1 MSKVDIKTLDSV
13 TNNDTAATALIND
26 NFKELQKAVENTLSR
41 DGTAPNFMDADLDM
55 NSYRIINSAD
65 PVEDNDIVNLK
76 YVNERIGGAAEA
88 VTEAKA
94 SASQAASSAQ
104 SALVS
109 ATNALNSANN
119 AYTWSQE
126 AKTAAEDPNVV
137 AVGTDLRKGDASTI
151 KITSGSIDNVNTVGN
166 NIASVNT
173 TAEIKDSIN
182 TVAADK
188 ANVDTVAGSIANV
201 NKTGA
206 SIANVNAVA
215 PHVDAIETVAPDIM
229 DVVTVSGIADK
240 VSNVSDNMSHVVA
253 VDQNKTNID
262 KAVANEANITTAA
275 NNITNINTVAADITN
290 VDQVVAN
297 KDNIDNVSANISDV
311 KNVSANMQDVKDAVV
326 SAGLAKSWAIDNIN
340 NRPEGSAK
348 YWASQAQAAV
358 QIGDATEEQKGW
370 ARLATAAEALAGT
383 DDTTIMTPFKA
394 ALVATANV
402 GRVLQLG
409 FNGTLTGN
417 VLTFVPDESTY
428 VFKQGYDYEIDL
440 LFPAAGTLPDST
452 QMVIKNGADTVQIV
466 NVRHANAS
474 TPMTYG
480 DMKQICRYDAG
491 IGWRW
496 VFNARFAVTDT
507 GVKVLVMPSYAFQD
521 DRYVTTDTRQ
531 TITGYKVFNNG
542 FGNYRTNIDIVTD
555 DGVAE
560 NASSKWAGSILFKK
574 GNENVGSFE
583 ALKDANNSSIAHM
596 VAHKSINGQPVYGVV
611 RTVVTSNGT
620 AYATAP
626 NTPANAPA
634 NAITTVDYV
643 KKKAGGLEL
652 GSVIVMPFGVDES
665 ENKYRYLNGQVLIQD
680 QFSAFVTKVKSWKAT
695 RASLFTTEANWQAE
709 KTNSKLGQCG
719 KFVIDDTAGTI
730 RLPLVKNINGLT
742 DLSAC
747 GVIKAESLPNITG
760 GDSSSQNSLV
770 SPVRSSVGNYG
781 AVHIIGNAD
790 ESNRTQIGG
799 EAGVLKRAVLDF
811 SSSSSTYQ
819 DNAPV
824 QQEAIQYPYAIVVN
838 TGVEEAERPINNY
851 QVNNV
856 YSYGMSQ
863 YYKGT
868 MNNNSWLK
876 SAGQWN
882 DGTVYTGMYQW
893 LVEQVNAGVSG
904 FVASTATY
912 TDYDFVINTTDQT
925 FRLPLLNGEED
936 LPDDRYD
943 TLTLGESNT
952 LYTAPANGFYR
963 FSVELPMS
971 SYFAIFESNSGD
983 VANLI
988 ANEVAAI
995 GQNYVAVAPVKRGQ
1009 TIRIQ
1014 YNNTPDVNSARF
1026 YYNGGNGNLYYY
1038 IGDTL
1043 QNAQLINVARIEEK
1057 LVTAGNPVGTIIA
1070 WSTAT
1075 APAGYLI
1082 CDGSAVSRAT
1092 YAALFAVIGTTYGA
1106 GDGNSTFNLP
1116 NLANEDTISYSHA
1129 ADDSFQINFASGK
1142 TLVLGSQGN
1151 AAQYTTVTFPQEFT
1165 STRYTALGNYQGN
1178 TYPDNGAART
1188 SYLNTVQRTGTSMQ
1202 IGSYNAGAGYVTY
1215 LVAGN
1220 LARGAYA
1227 QSRII
1232 KCIKY

>member
-151 KITSGSIDNVNTVGN
+151 KITSESIDNVNTVGN

-188 ANVDTVAGSIANV
+188 DNVDTVAGSIANV

-215 PHVDAIETVAPDIM
+215 PHVDAIETIAPEIM

-326 SAGLAKSWAIDNIN
+326 SAGLAKSWAIDSID

-348 YWASQAQAAV
+348 YWASQAQAAA

-394 ALVATANV
+394 DLVATANV
-402 GRVLQLG
+402 GRGLQLG

-428 VFKQGYDYEIDL
+428 VFKQGYVYEIDL
-440 LFPAAGTLPDST
+440 LFPAADTLPDNT
-452 QMVIKNGADTVQIV
+452 QMVIKNGTDTVQIV

-474 TPMTYG
+474 TPMPYG

-507 GVKVLVMPSYAFQD
+507 GVKVMVMPSYAFQD
-521 DRYVTTDTRQ
+521 DRYVTTDTVQ
-531 TITGYKVFNNG
+531 TITAGKYVSVGGAAAYGCPFEILMPTSTDSNPTENKTREITFLSSEGTGNKYEGSLTHSHLTDGAVYTGLRAGRVVNG
-542 FGNYRTNIDIVTD
+542 TY
-555 DGVAE
+555 
-560 NASSKWAGSILFKK
+560 
-574 GNENVGSFE
+574 
-583 ALKDANNSSIAHM
+583 KDAAIGAIIT
-596 VAHKSINGQPVYGVV
+596 AD
-611 RTVVTSNGT
+611 GT
-620 AYATAP
+620 TLGTAP

-634 NAITTVDYV
+634 NAIATVDYV

-665 ENKYRYLNGQVLIQD
+665 ENKYRYLNGQVLIQN

-760 GDSSSQNSLV
+760 ETTVQYSALSDTSKGIFYKISQVQANSL
-770 SPVRSSVGNYG
+770 SGTGGTNWQKYG
-781 AVHIIGNAD
+781 FDA
-790 ESNRTQIGG
+790 SR
-799 EAGVLKRAVLDF
+799 
-811 SSSSSTYQ
+811 SSSTYQ

-925 FRLPLLNGEED
+925 FRLPLKNGQEGIFAD
-936 LPDDRYD
+936 GVKGNGM
-943 TLTLGESNT
+943 TLGLTDGTENLGLVSLGQHWSASYQNSNYGSSVGT
-952 LYTAPANGFYR
+952 SAPINEAYISNKTIGITADSSKSGIIVDKTVPAGW
-963 FSVELPMS
+963 
-971 SYFAIFESNSGD
+971 
-983 VANLI
+983 
-988 ANEVAAI
+988 
-995 GQNYVAVAPVKRGQ
+995 
-1009 TIRIQ
+1009 
-1014 YNNTPDVNSARF
+1014 
-1026 YYNGGNGNLYYY
+1026 NLYYY

-1057 LVTAGNPVGTIIA
+1057 LTKTVDKTSATDRETVVGWGMPDYSAGIDIA
-1070 WSTAT
+1070 STLLNSASYT
-1075 APAGYLI
+1075 APYDCYIYFTNSGDVGARYKIGNNYVIHIDGASGVFASDSIYLTK
-1082 CDGSAVSRAT
+1082 D
-1092 YAALFAVIGTTYGA
+1092 
-1106 GDGNSTFNLP
+1106 
-1116 NLANEDTISYSHA
+1116 DTIVKEL
-1129 ADDSFQINFASGK
+1129 FESGMI
-1142 TLVLGSQGN
+1142 
-1151 AAQYTTVTFPQEFT
+1151 ATVFP
-1165 STRYTALGNYQGN
+1165 LKGVN
-1178 TYPDNGAART
+1178 
-1188 SYLNTVQRTGTSMQ
+1188 
-1202 IGSYNAGAGYVTY
+1202 
-1215 LVAGN
+1215 
-1220 LARGAYA
+1220 
-1227 QSRII
+1227 
-1232 KCIKY
+1232 

>member
-41 DGTAPNFMDADLDM
+41 NGTTPNFMDADLDM

-151 KITSGSIDNVNTVGN
+151 KTTSGSIDNVNTVGN

-215 PHVDAIETVAPDIM
+215 PHVDAIETIAPDIM

-262 KAVANEANITTAA
+262 KAAANEANITTAA

-326 SAGLAKSWAIDNIN
+326 SAGLAKSWAIDSLA

-348 YWASQAQAAV
+348 YWASQAQAAA

-383 DDTTIMTPFKA
+383 DDATIMTPFKA

-402 GRVLQLG
+402 GRGIQLG
-409 FNGTLTGN
+409 FNGTLEAGT
-417 VLTFVPDESTY
+417 LTFEPDQAAYEI
-428 VFKQGYDYEIDL
+428 KHGYDYEIDL
-440 LFPAAGTLPDST
+440 LFAAAGQIPDST
-452 QMVIKNGADTVQIV
+452 KLVLKNGTDTIQIV
-466 NVRHANAS
+466 NVKHSDFN
-474 TPMTYG
+474 TPITYA
-480 DMKQICRYDAG
+480 DMKQVCRYDNE

-496 VFNARFAVTDT
+496 VFNARFSITDS
-507 GVKVLVMPSYAFQD
+507 GVKVMVMPSTVVGTPD
-521 DRYVTTDTRQ
+521 NVVTTDTAQ
-531 TITGYKVFNNG
+531 NITAGKNFINNTSSTDIDAHTNMSICLKNEQAELGADTINEDGTVNFKYQGIRAVDKNNEEISYMYSAPDGVGGSFTRLGASTKVDGQYADAF
-542 FGNYRTNIDIVTD
+542 IDIEV
-555 DGVAE
+555 
-560 NASSKWAGSILFKK
+560 
-574 GNENVGSFE
+574 
-583 ALKDANNSSIAHM
+583 DANGKGHLYIPDVDTDS
-596 VAHKSINGQPVYGVV
+596 
-611 RTVVTSNGT
+611 TVSGNQ
-620 AYATAP
+620 AATKEY
-626 NTPANAPA
+626 
-634 NAITTVDYV
+634 VDS
-643 KKKAGGLEL
+643 KTEDLHCLEIGDIIL
-652 GSVIVMPFGVDES
+652 TPFGIDES
-665 ENKYRYLNGQVLIQD
+665 ENKRRYLNGQIILQD
-680 QFSAFVTKVKSWKAT
+680 QYTQFTTKLKSWQTT
-695 RASLFTTEANWQAE
+695 RASLFTTETNWQAE

-747 GVIKAESLPNITG
+747 GVIKNESLPNIKG
-760 GDSSSQNSLV
+760 GNSSNQNSLI
-770 SPVRSSVGNYG
+770 SPVSSKVGKYG
-781 AVHIIGNAD
+781 AVHIIGSAD

-799 EAGVLKRAVLDF
+799 EAGVLKRTIFDASL
-811 SSSSSTYQ
+811 SSSTYR
-819 DNAPV
+819 DKAPV
-824 QQEAIQYPYAIVVN
+824 QQEAIQYPYCIVVS

-882 DGTVYTGMYQW
+882 AGTVYTGMYAWIQER
-893 LVEQVNAGVSG
+893 LAAGTDG
-904 FVASTATY
+904 FKASTETY
-912 TDYDFVINTTDQT
+912 TDYDFVLNTAEQT
-925 FRLPLLNGEED
+925 FRLPLK
-936 LPDDRYD
+936 
-943 TLTLGESNT
+943 
-952 LYTAPANGFYR
+952 A
-963 FSVELPMS
+963 ELDVVP
-971 SYFAIFESNSGD
+971 SG
-983 VANLI
+983 
-988 ANEVAAI
+988 
-995 GQNYVAVAPVKRGQ
+995 Y
-1009 TIRIQ
+1009 
-1014 YNNTPDVNSARF
+1014 
-1026 YYNGGNGNLYYY
+1026 NLYYY
-1038 IGDTL
+1038 VGDTL
-1043 QNAQLINVARIEEK
+1043 QNAQLINIARIEEK
-1057 LVTAGNPVGTIIA
+1057 LADVSASSRGYVVDSYSDDSGNWYRVYSDGWVEQGGILQQNGQLTVNLLKPMKDIKYGLFLSSGDNTGGTSGYAGNFYADNTQYWSKTVSSFECLCSISASQAFGKSWMAVGK
-1070 WSTAT
+1070 
-1075 APAGYLI
+1075 
-1082 CDGSAVSRAT
+1082 
-1092 YAALFAVIGTTYGA
+1092 GA
-1106 GDGNSTFNLP
+1106 N
-1116 NLANEDTISYSHA
+1116 
-1129 ADDSFQINFASGK
+1129 
-1142 TLVLGSQGN
+1142 
-1151 AAQYTTVTFPQEFT
+1151 
-1165 STRYTALGNYQGN
+1165 
-1178 TYPDNGAART
+1178 
-1188 SYLNTVQRTGTSMQ
+1188 
-1202 IGSYNAGAGYVTY
+1202 
-1215 LVAGN
+1215 
-1220 LARGAYA
+1220 
-1227 QSRII
+1227 
-1232 KCIKY
+1232 